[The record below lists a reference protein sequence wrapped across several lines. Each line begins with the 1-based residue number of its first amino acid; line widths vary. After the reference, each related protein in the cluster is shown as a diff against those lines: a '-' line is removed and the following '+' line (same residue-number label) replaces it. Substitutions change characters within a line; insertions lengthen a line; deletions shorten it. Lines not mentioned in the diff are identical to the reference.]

1 MERFAIII
9 FAAVFTF
16 VIFLR
21 EFRKKRIDIK
31 CIVCAS
37 LPIFLLI
44 LYFVYYDFVEEN
56 VPPKVG
62 IAIVVLGLC
71 IFLAFILLRAK
82 VDSKSLMILIGV
94 ALQVIALVS
103 IKVFLRSHP
112 VFSICFGVILLA
124 LGSLLFLIGFF
135 YKIRRFLAK
144 D

>member
-1 MERFAIII
+1 MERFAIIVL
-9 FAAVFTF
+9 AAVFAF
-16 VIFLR
+16 VIFLN
-21 EFRKKRIDIK
+21 EFRKKRIDIRS
-31 CIVCAS
+31 IVCAS
-37 LPIFLLI
+37 FPIFLLI
-44 LYFVYYDFVEEN
+44 LYFVFYDFVEEN

-71 IFLAFILLRAK
+71 IFLAFILLRDK

-124 LGSLLFLIGFF
+124 LGSLLFLIGLFH
-135 YKIRRFLAK
+135 KMRKFLAK

>member
-1 MERFAIII
+1 MERFAIVILIIVFAFII
-9 FAAVFTF
+9 FLKQFK
-16 VIFLR
+16 
-21 EFRKKRIDIK
+21 EKRIDIRLII
-31 CIVCAS
+31 CTS
-37 LPIFLLI
+37 FPILL
-44 LYFVYYDFVEEN
+44 LVVYLANYEFFAEI
-56 VPPKVG
+56 VPPKVDT
-62 IAIVVLGLC
+62 ALAVLGLC
-71 IFLAFILLRAK
+71 IMLALILLRDK

-124 LGSLLFLIGFF
+124 LGSLLFLIGLF